1 MKKISNNFKQQLG
14 AWGERQAEA
23 YLIDHGLEL
32 LERNFRTLYGE
43 IDLVM
48 LQEDQLVFVE
58 VKTRSNDAFGLPEES
73 VTERKKEHL
82 LQSAQQYLED
92 HPDSQLDWRIDVV
105 SIRKKAGNDPVEIV
119 WFENA
124 LA

>member
-1 MKKISNNFKQQLG
+1 MTKNNYKQRFG

-23 YLIDHGLEL
+23 YLIERGLEL
-32 LERNFRTLYGE
+32 LQRNYRTPSGE

-48 LQEDQLVFVE
+48 RQEDQIVFVE
-58 VKTRSNDAFGLPEES
+58 VKTRSNDVFGLPEES
-73 VTERKKEHL
+73 VTELKKEHL
-82 LQSAQQYLED
+82 LLAAEKFMED
-92 HPDSQLDWRIDVV
+92 HPEILYEWRVDVI
-105 SIRKKAGNDPVEIV
+105 SIRRKRGNDPVEIL

>member
-1 MKKISNNFKQQLG
+1 MKPNNFKQQLG
-14 AWGERQAEA
+14 AWGERLAEA
-23 YLIDHGLEL
+23 YLIDQGLEL
-32 LERNFRTLYGE
+32 LERNFRTSYGE

-48 LQEDQLVFVE
+48 LQGDQLVFVE
-58 VKTRSNDAFGLPEES
+58 VKTRSSDAFGLPEES

-82 LQSAQQYLED
+82 LQAAQQYMED

-105 SIRKKAGNDPVEIV
+105 SIRKKAGNDPVEII